1 MAYNLRTFILAFNH
15 DEAKRF
21 IRDRGNPLESTEY
34 VILNRPEQLLG
45 TIKPVVKI
53 LPNAYRRE
61 DYTDFM
67 DMIQQ
72 RHGYRI

>member
-1 MAYNLRTFILAFNH
+1 MTVFILAFNH

-21 IRDRGNPLESTEY
+21 IRDRGNPLEKTEY

-45 TIKPVVKI
+45 SINPVVKI

-67 DMIQQ
+67 DMINT
-72 RHGYRI
+72 RKR